1 MVSIGFALASAVSS
15 WIGGNIVARFGRPV
29 VVWGLVLVLVCVAG
43 LVATALY
50 VPDSIT
56 PYVMAGVM
64 VIGGVGGGLVIA
76 PNQTLT
82 LADIPVKQGG
92 LAGSVGQ
99 LGQRIG
105 TAVGTAIALAL
116 FYATIYREDGSSDE
130 SVVFHD
136 AYGFGMIAVGI
147 FIALAFVL
155 SVLDLSARRRHER
168 DESADED
175 AVTAS

>member
-1 MVSIGFALASAVSS
+1 MVCI
-15 WIGGNIVARFGRPV
+15 
-29 VVWGLVLVLVCVAG
+29 AG
-43 LVATALY
+43 LVVTALY
-50 VPDSIT
+50 VPDAVT
-56 PYVMAGVM
+56 PYAMAGVM
-64 VIGGVGGGLVIA
+64 VIGDIGGGLVIA

-116 FYATIYREDGSSDE
+116 FYATIYREDGKATD

-136 AYGFGMIAVGI
+136 AYAFGMVAVAL
-147 FIALAFVL
+147 FIAFAFVL
-155 SVLDLSARRRHER
+155 SVLDLTARKRRER
-168 DESADED
+168 ETEPETDED
-175 AVTAS
+175 AEEPRVIT